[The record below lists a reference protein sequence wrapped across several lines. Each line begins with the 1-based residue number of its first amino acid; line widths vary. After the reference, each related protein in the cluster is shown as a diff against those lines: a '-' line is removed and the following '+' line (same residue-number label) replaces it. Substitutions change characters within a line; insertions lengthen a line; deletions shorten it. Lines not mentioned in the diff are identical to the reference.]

1 MNSLVF
7 DIETVSNRHDE
18 YKEAFPKSKK
28 KAGLHAIISQVVA
41 IGIQD
46 GDDTWCPMAAGGSKE
61 NELLEA
67 FAEYLNKHKKNSTI
81 VGFNI
86 KNFDIPFLQMRAM
99 LYGINLDFPDRRSP
113 RIVDIYEVLG
123 GKWQTDISA
132 CSLSE
137 LSWFLYGKG
146 KATNG
151 NEIQGMWDAGNTEGI
166 RQHCLEDVEITNRI
180 YQDFKGV
187 YW

>member
-1 MNSLVF
+1 MKAIVF

-28 KAGLHAIISQVVA
+28 KAGLHAIISQAVC
-41 IGIQD
+41 IGMHD
-46 GDDTWCPMAAGGSKE
+46 GIASSCIAVDEFDTEQAV
-61 NELLEA
+61 LEW
-67 FAEYLNKHKKNSTI
+67 FSGVLREHNNSSL

-86 KNFDIPFLQMRAM
+86 KNFDIPFLQLRAM
-99 LYGINLDFPDRRSP
+99 KYDIKLDFPDIRSN
-113 RIVDIYEVLG
+113 RIIDIYQAIG

-137 LSWFLYGKG
+137 LSWFLYDKC

-151 NEIQGMWDAGNTEGI
+151 NEIQGMWDAGDIEGI
-166 RQHCLEDVEITNRI
+166 REHCLEDVEITNRI
-180 YQDFKGV
+180 YQDFKGC